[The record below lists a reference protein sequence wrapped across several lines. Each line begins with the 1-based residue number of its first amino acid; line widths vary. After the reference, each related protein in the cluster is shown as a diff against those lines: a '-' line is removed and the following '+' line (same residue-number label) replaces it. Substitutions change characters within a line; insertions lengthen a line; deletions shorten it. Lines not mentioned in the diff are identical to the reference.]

1 MNGAKQNYIN
11 MQLAVG
17 FSFPWGSG
25 GLRNCILALLFIE
38 VGGGGGGVGPQR
50 AFWMVCLIGDCLH
63 GHFTAIKSVGFFF
76 ALQLLVFIAISE
88 CFTMEL

>member
-38 VGGGGGGVGPQR
+38 VGLGGGGLVPR
-50 AFWMVCLIGDCLH
+50 ELSEWFVWLEIAFMATLLQLRVW
-63 GHFTAIKSVGFFF
+63 GFF
-76 ALQLLVFIAISE
+76 LLCSCWF
-88 CFTMEL
+88 L

>member
-1 MNGAKQNYIN
+1 
-11 MQLAVG
+11 
-17 FSFPWGSG
+17 
-25 GLRNCILALLFIE
+25 
-38 VGGGGGGVGPQR
+38 
-50 AFWMVCLIGDCLH
+50 MVCLIGDCLH